1 MKSPSQ
7 RSEEYVILSKRC
19 FRRDP
24 VEREKDL
31 VEVNPMFLPFCG
43 INMTDSG

>member
-1 MKSPSQ
+1 
-7 RSEEYVILSKRC
+7 
-19 FRRDP
+19 